1 MREIQAMDLASAES
15 EILAELEA
23 ANKAERTRDGMF
35 QDAYGEPIVV
45 SNESTRSLARSRVA
59 L

>member
-1 MREIQAMDLASAES
+1 MDLASAES